1 MYLNKFLQMVYDFVI
16 LGGGIAGLYTAYQLL
31 QKNPDS
37 KLLLLEKSALLG
49 GRIHTYKDKY
59 MSVEAGA
66 GRFHSGHIRLLALIH
81 DLGLSSRIINIETG
95 FTYKSVHGSASA
107 PASALV
113 HGSGSEPDPS
123 SLIRPILRESKK
135 TDIETLRNQSF
146 LDFAKTVVSVA
157 EVQFIE
163 DSFGYY
169 TELVSMN
176 AHDAL
181 YLMSEHLSGKHQFH
195 VLSGGLSQLIDAL
208 ETKLRGYGDGV
219 TILKRHEVETLRCHA
234 WSSAD
239 SITKVTVEK
248 FEIGCKG
255 IAKKYYGRVLIGAL
269 PKQVLEKIPMFCPLK
284 PVFEQIICGPLCRI
298 YSKFSLD
305 ASGQPWFHDLSKIN
319 TNNKLRMVIPVNT
332 SQGIL
337 MSSYTDNKFAK
348 YWKRLYDRDRRAGSS
363 RCVEE
368 QLRRQL
374 EETTGKTVPEP
385 IVTRVFYWDCGV
397 GYWGVG
403 ANSAEISRMVIQ
415 PFEHSVFLC
424 GEHFSEKN
432 QQWIEGALETSTKV
446 ISAIFPKK

>member
-1 MYLNKFLQMVYDFVI
+1 MYLNINSIMVYDFVI

-37 KLLLLEKSALLG
+37 KLLLLEKSARLG

-66 GRFHSGHIRLLALIH
+66 GRFHSGHVRLLELIG
-81 DLGLSSRIINIETG
+81 DLGLSSHIIDIETG
-95 FTYKSVHGSASA
+95 FKYEPVDG
-107 PASALV
+107 PASV
-113 HGSGSEPDPS
+113 SEPVPS
-123 SLIRPILRESKK
+123 SLIRHILRESKK
-135 TDIETLRNQSF
+135 TDIERLRNQSF
-146 LDFAKTVVSVA
+146 LDFAKTVVSEA
-157 EVQFIE
+157 DVQFIE
-163 DSFGYY
+163 GSFGYY

-208 ETKLRGYGDGV
+208 ETKLRGYGEGV

-239 SITKVTVEK
+239 SVTKVTVEK
-248 FEIGCKG
+248 FEIACKG

-269 PKQVLEKIPMFCPLK
+269 PKQVLEKIPMFRPLK
-284 PVFEQIICGPLCRI
+284 PIFEQIICGPLCRI

-305 ASGQPWFHDLSKIN
+305 ASGQPWFHDLSKIT
-319 TNNKLRMVIPVNT
+319 TNNKLRMVIPVNA

-348 YWKRLYDRDRRAGSS
+348 YWKRLYDRDLRAGSS

-374 EETTGKTVPEP
+374 EETTGKTVPEA

-415 PFEHSVFLC
+415 PFEHNVFLC

-432 QQWIEGALETSTKV
+432 QQWIEGALETSATV
-446 ISAIFPKK
+446 ISKILVKK

>member
-1 MYLNKFLQMVYDFVI
+1 M
-16 LGGGIAGLYTAYQLL
+16 A
-31 QKNPDS
+31 
-37 KLLLLEKSALLG
+37 
-49 GRIHTYKDKY
+49 
-59 MSVEAGA
+59 
-66 GRFHSGHIRLLALIH
+66 
-81 DLGLSSRIINIETG
+81 
-95 FTYKSVHGSASA
+95 
-107 PASALV
+107 
-113 HGSGSEPDPS
+113 EPDPS
-123 SLIRPILRESKK
+123 SLIRHILRESKK
-135 TDIETLRNQSF
+135 TDIEILRNQSF

-157 EVQFIE
+157 DVQFIE

-208 ETKLRGYGDGV
+208 ETKLRGYGGGV

-239 SITKVTVEK
+239 SVSDVTVEK

-269 PKQVLEKIPMFCPLK
+269 PKQVLEKIPMFRPLK

-305 ASGQPWFHDLSKIN
+305 ASGQPWFHDLSKIT
-319 TNNKLRMVIPVNT
+319 TNNKLRMVIPVNA

-348 YWKRLYDRDRRAGSS
+348 YWKRLYDRDLRATGSGAGSS

-374 EETTGKTVPEP
+374 EETTGKNVPEP

-415 PFEHSVFLC
+415 PFEHNVFLC

-432 QQWIEGALETSTKV
+432 QQWIEGALETSSKV
-446 ISAIFPKK
+446 ISAIFRKK

>member
-1 MYLNKFLQMVYDFVI
+1 MVYDFVI

-37 KLLLLEKSALLG
+37 KLLLLEKSARLG

-66 GRFHSGHIRLLALIH
+66 GRFHSGHVRLLELIG
-81 DLGLSSRIINIETG
+81 DLGLSSHIIDIETG
-95 FTYKSVHGSASA
+95 FKYEPVDG
-107 PASALV
+107 PASA
-113 HGSGSEPDPS
+113 SEPDPS
-123 SLIRPILRESKK
+123 SLIRHILRESKK
-135 TDIETLRNQSF
+135 TDIERLRNQSF
-146 LDFAKTVVSVA
+146 LDFAKTVVSEA
-157 EVQFIE
+157 DVQFIE
-163 DSFGYY
+163 GSFGYY

-208 ETKLRGYGDGV
+208 ETKLRGYGEGV

-239 SITKVTVEK
+239 SVTKVTVEK
-248 FEIGCKG
+248 FEIACKG

-269 PKQVLEKIPMFCPLK
+269 PKQVLEKIPMFRPLK
-284 PVFEQIICGPLCRI
+284 PIFEQIICGPLCRI

-305 ASGQPWFHDLSKIN
+305 ASGQPWFHDLSKIT
-319 TNNKLRMVIPVNT
+319 TNNKLRMVIPVNA

-348 YWKRLYDRDRRAGSS
+348 YWKRLYDRDLRAGSS

-374 EETTGKTVPEP
+374 EETTGKTVPEA

-415 PFEHSVFLC
+415 PFEHNVFLC

-432 QQWIEGALETSTKV
+432 QQWIEGALETSATV
-446 ISAIFPKK
+446 ISKILVKK

>member
-1 MYLNKFLQMVYDFVI
+1 MVYDFVI
-16 LGGGIAGLYTAYQLL
+16 LGGGISGLYTAYQLL

-37 KLLLLEKSALLG
+37 KLLLLEKSARLG

-66 GRFHSGHIRLLALIH
+66 GRFHSGHVRLLELIG
-81 DLGLSSRIINIETG
+81 DLGLSSRIIDIETG
-95 FTYKSVHGSASA
+95 FKYEPVDVPASVAESA
-107 PASALV
+107 PVHVSAA
-113 HGSGSEPDPS
+113 EPGPY

-146 LDFAKTVVSVA
+146 LDFAKTVVSEA
-157 EVQFIE
+157 DVQFIE
-163 DSFGYY
+163 GSFGYY

-208 ETKLRGYGDGV
+208 ETKLRGYGEGV

-239 SITKVTVEK
+239 SVTKVTVEK
-248 FEIGCKG
+248 FEIACKG

-269 PKQVLEKIPMFCPLK
+269 PKQVLEKIPMFRPLK
-284 PVFEQIICGPLCRI
+284 PILEQIVCGPLCRI

-305 ASGQPWFHDLSKIN
+305 ASGQPWFHDLSKIT
-319 TNNKLRMVIPVNT
+319 TNNKLRMVIPVNA

-348 YWKRLYDRDRRAGSS
+348 YWKRLYDRDLRATGPGSGSS

-374 EETTGKTVPEP
+374 EETTGKTVPEA

-415 PFEHSVFLC
+415 PFEHNVFLC

-432 QQWIEGALETSTKV
+432 QQWIEGALETSVNV
-446 ISAIFPKK
+446 ISAMFPKK

>member
-1 MYLNKFLQMVYDFVI
+1 MVYDFVI

-37 KLLLLEKSALLG
+37 KLLLLEKSARLG

-66 GRFHSGHIRLLALIH
+66 GRFHSGHVRLLELIG
-81 DLGLSSRIINIETG
+81 DLGLSSHIIDIETG
-95 FTYKSVHGSASA
+95 FKYEPVDG
-107 PASALV
+107 PASV
-113 HGSGSEPDPS
+113 SEPVPS
-123 SLIRPILRESKK
+123 SLIRHILRESKK
-135 TDIETLRNQSF
+135 TDIERLRNQSF
-146 LDFAKTVVSVA
+146 LDFAKTVVSEA
-157 EVQFIE
+157 DVQFIE
-163 DSFGYY
+163 GSFGYY

-208 ETKLRGYGDGV
+208 ETKLRGYGEGV

-239 SITKVTVEK
+239 SVTKVTVEK
-248 FEIGCKG
+248 FEIACKG

-269 PKQVLEKIPMFCPLK
+269 PKQVLEKIPMFRPLK
-284 PVFEQIICGPLCRI
+284 PIFEQIICGPLCRI

-305 ASGQPWFHDLSKIN
+305 ASGQPWFHDLSKIT
-319 TNNKLRMVIPVNT
+319 TNNKLRMVIPVNA

-348 YWKRLYDRDRRAGSS
+348 YWKRLYDRDLRAGSS

-374 EETTGKTVPEP
+374 EETTGKTVPEA

-415 PFEHSVFLC
+415 PFEHNVFLC

-432 QQWIEGALETSTKV
+432 QQWIEGALETSATV
-446 ISAIFPKK
+446 ISKILVKK

>member
-1 MYLNKFLQMVYDFVI
+1 
-16 LGGGIAGLYTAYQLL
+16 
-31 QKNPDS
+31 
-37 KLLLLEKSALLG
+37 
-49 GRIHTYKDKY
+49 
-59 MSVEAGA
+59 MSV
-66 GRFHSGHIRLLALIH
+66 
-81 DLGLSSRIINIETG
+81 
-95 FTYKSVHGSASA
+95 
-107 PASALV
+107 
-113 HGSGSEPDPS
+113 SESESDAKARDPS
-123 SLIRPILRESKK
+123 SLIRHILHESKK

-146 LDFAKTVVSVA
+146 LDFAKTVVSIA
-157 EVQFIE
+157 DVQFIE

-208 ETKLRGYGDGV
+208 ETKLRGYGEGV
-219 TILKRHEVETLRCHA
+219 TILKRHEVESLRCYA
-234 WSSAD
+234 WSSAESVSD
-239 SITKVTVEK
+239 VTVEK

-269 PKQVLEKIPMFCPLK
+269 PKQVLEKIPMFRPLK

-305 ASGQPWFHDLSKIN
+305 ASGQPWFHDLSKIT

-348 YWKRLYDRDRRAGSS
+348 YWKRLYDRDLRAGSS

-368 QLRRQL
+368 QLCKQL
-374 EETTGKTVPEP
+374 KETTGKTVPEP

-432 QQWIEGALETSTKV
+432 QQWIEGALETSSKV
-446 ISAIFPKK
+446 ISAIFRKK

>member
-1 MYLNKFLQMVYDFVI
+1 MVYDFVI

-37 KLLLLEKSALLG
+37 KLLLLEKSARLG

-66 GRFHSGHIRLLALIH
+66 GRFHSGHVRLLALIR
-81 DLGLSSRIINIETG
+81 DLGLSSHIIDIETG
-95 FTYKSVHGSASA
+95 FKYVNVDDSVPVSVSAT
-107 PASALV
+107 
-113 HGSGSEPDPS
+113 EPGPS
-123 SLIRPILRESKK
+123 SLIRHIFRESKK

-146 LDFAKTVVSVA
+146 LDFAKTVVSEA
-157 EVQFIE
+157 DVQFIE

-208 ETKLRGYGDGV
+208 ETKLRGYGEGV
-219 TILKRHEVETLRCHA
+219 TILKRHEVKTLRCHA

-239 SITKVTVEK
+239 SVTNVTVEK
-248 FEIGCKG
+248 FEIACKG

-269 PKQVLEKIPMFCPLK
+269 PKQVLEKIPMFRPLK
-284 PVFEQIICGPLCRI
+284 PILELIVCGPLCRI
-298 YSKFSLD
+298 YSKFSLN
-305 ASGQPWFHDLSKIN
+305 ASGQPWFHDLSKIT
-319 TNNKLRMVIPVNT
+319 TNNKLRMVIPVNA

-348 YWKRLYDRDRRAGSS
+348 YWKRLYDRDLRATRPEPVSN

-374 EETTGKTVPEP
+374 EETTGKNVPEP

-403 ANSAEISRMVIQ
+403 ANSSEISQMVIQ
-415 PFEHSVFLC
+415 PFQHNVFLC

-432 QQWIEGALETSTKV
+432 QQWIEGALETSATVVSK
-446 ISAIFPKK
+446 ILGKNNIHTI

>member
-1 MYLNKFLQMVYDFVI
+1 MVYDFVI

-37 KLLLLEKSALLG
+37 TLLLLEKGSVLG

-66 GRFHSGHIRLLALIH
+66 GRFHSGHTRLLGLIRE
-81 DLGLSSRIINIETG
+81 LGLASRVINIETG
-95 FTYKSVHGSASA
+95 FTYVHVAGSASVA
-107 PASALV
+107 
-113 HGSGSEPDPS
+113 EPDPS
-123 SLIRPILRESKK
+123 SLIRHVLRESKK
-135 TDIETLRNQSF
+135 TDIEILRNQSF

-181 YLMSEHLSGKHQFH
+181 YLMTEHLSGKHQFH

-219 TILKRHEVETLRCHA
+219 TILKRHEVESLRCYA
-234 WSSAD
+234 WSSAESVSD
-239 SITKVTVEK
+239 VTVEK

-269 PKQVLEKIPMFCPLK
+269 PKQVLENIPMFRPLK

-305 ASGQPWFHDLSKIN
+305 ASGQPWFHDLSKIT

-348 YWKRLYDRDRRAGSS
+348 YWKRLYDRDLRAGSS

-368 QLRRQL
+368 QLCKQL
-374 EETTGKTVPEP
+374 EETTGKNVPEP
-385 IVTRVFYWDCGV
+385 IVSRVFYWDCGV

-432 QQWIEGALETSTKV
+432 QQWIEGALETSSKV
-446 ISAIFPKK
+446 ISAIFRKK

>member
-1 MYLNKFLQMVYDFVI
+1 MVYDFVI

-31 QKNPDS
+31 QKNPES
-37 KLLLLEKSALLG
+37 KLLLLEKSARLG

-66 GRFHSGHIRLLALIH
+66 GRFHSGHVRLLELIS
-81 DLGLSSRIINIETG
+81 DLGLSSHIIDIETG
-95 FTYKSVHGSASA
+95 FKYEPVDG
-107 PASALV
+107 PASA
-113 HGSGSEPDPS
+113 SEPGPY
-123 SLIRPILRESKK
+123 SLIRHILRESKK
-135 TDIETLRNQSF
+135 TDIGILRNQSF
-146 LDFAKTVVSVA
+146 LDFAKTVVSEA
-157 EVQFIE
+157 DVQFIE
-163 DSFGYY
+163 GSFGYY

-208 ETKLRGYGDGV
+208 ETKLRGYGEGV

-239 SITKVTVEK
+239 SVTKVTVEK
-248 FEIGCKG
+248 FEIACKG

-269 PKQVLEKIPMFCPLK
+269 PKQVLEKIPMFRPLK
-284 PVFEQIICGPLCRI
+284 PIFEQIICGPLCRI

-305 ASGQPWFHDLSKIN
+305 ASGQPWFHDLSKIT
-319 TNNKLRMVIPVNT
+319 TNNKLRMVIPVNA

-348 YWKRLYDRDRRAGSS
+348 YWKRLYDRDLRAGSS

-374 EETTGKTVPEP
+374 EETTGKTVPEA

-415 PFEHSVFLC
+415 PFEHNVFLC

-432 QQWIEGALETSTKV
+432 QQWIEGALETSATV
-446 ISAIFPKK
+446 ISKILVKK